1 MGWRFYYNLL
11 EKQSGTQLILHHL
24 NGFSRSESFCT
35 ESHKGKQK
43 KEMFKPKSLGDDANV
58 LLVLLKTLP
67 ITNW

>member
-1 MGWRFYYNLL
+1 
-11 EKQSGTQLILHHL
+11 LHHL